1 MYTGQIDKDT
11 KITDMA
17 MRPDP
22 ARSYPG
28 RTYRFHT
35 GPQVFPAFH
44 GLSYT
49 TFQYT
54 LQQHSSDSSSSVA
67 EEEVVE
73 EVATVLSAKVIDADL
88 RNSSLH
94 RFSSPRLISLTATVK
109 NTGGRAAPTSVLAFV
124 AGPAAGTNGEPIRE
138 RERVFGPLFNMK
150 RVILPRQ
157 AWDKHR
163 QLKQR
168 PVFSGEL
175 VAFEKVHLEAG
186 AR

>member
-54 LQQHSSDSSSSVA
+54 LQQHSSDSFGSKA
-67 EEEVVE
+67 EEEA
-73 EVATVLSAKVIDADL
+73 ATMLSAKVIDADL

-138 RERVFGPLFNMK
+138 RKRGFGPLGQHETDHFAKAGSGQTWANSK
-150 RVILPRQ
+150 KILFLR
-157 AWDKHR
+157 
-163 QLKQR
+163 
-168 PVFSGEL
+168 
-175 VAFEKVHLEAG
+175 
-186 AR
+186 

>member
-54 LQQHSSDSSSSVA
+54 LQQHSSDSFGSKA
-67 EEEVVE
+67 EEEA
-73 EVATVLSAKVIDADL
+73 ATMLSAKVIDADL

-109 NTGGRAAPTSVLAFV
+109 NTGGRAASTSVLAFA
-124 AGPAAGTNGEPIRE
+124 AGPAAGTKGEPIRE
-138 RERVFGPLFNMK
+138 RNGVLVHFNMK
-150 RVILPRQ
+150 RIVLPRQ
-157 AWDKHR
+157 ARDKHGQTQKR
-163 QLKQR
+163 SF
-168 PVFSGEL
+168 FSGEL